1 MTIDAKQGSETDL
14 SAYVLALLEDHLSA
28 MHEIRER
35 MRIGTTTA
43 LGARRTLALDSI
55 TTAEA
60 YADALSQALGS
71 EIARTLMRHSSR

>member
-1 MTIDAKQGSETDL
+1 MTIDAKQTSETDL
-14 SAYVLALLEDHLSA
+14 SVYVLALLDDHLSA

-43 LGARRTLALDSI
+43 LGARHALALDSI

-60 YADALSQALGS
+60 YADALSRALV
-71 EIARTLMRHSSR
+71 HSSPPAKPAFLA